1 MTTNRIVLVTPPD
14 DVIVDGIRLLL
25 IGLTNSHSALISNRL
40 KNYEGVCNI
49 IIYIANNPSD
59 TQWILEK
66 KIKSDLIIFNA
77 ESENQTLVGYF
88 AALPNSY
95 YFGMLRD
102 LNSVNNR
109 VIFTEEDFLEI
120 LNLTIGSYERKF

>member
-1 MTTNRIVLVTPPD
+1 MSNKIVLVTPPD
-14 DVIVDGIRLLL
+14 DVVADGVRLLL
-25 IGLTNSHSALISNRL
+25 VGLTNSHNSLISSKL
-40 KNYEGVCNI
+40 KNYDGICNI

-66 KIKSDLIIFNA
+66 KTKSDLIIFNA
-77 ESENQTLVGYF
+77 ENENQTLVGYF

-109 VIFTEEDFLEI
+109 VLFTEEDCLEI
-120 LNLTIGSYERKF
+120 LNLTIGRYERKF